1 MQTRKKVMTYTIVK
15 KTKFTYSREKYLN
28 VIKQGYK
35 DCDIKKKYLILALRE
50 FKWVNL
56 EII

>member
-1 MQTRKKVMTYTIVK
+1 MTYTIVK

-50 FKWVNL
+50 FK
-56 EII
+56 